1 VKSVDELKENIM
13 TLPDERYRAILWAKE
28 FCQALLDPKK
38 TPRVPKEIRRRAYS
52 VLRHFPDEY
61 YLSMLAEARPDIIER
76 RGDPLDPLYKIVK
89 EYELSKDSK

>member
-1 VKSVDELKENIM
+1 M
-13 TLPDERYRAILWAKE
+13 TLPDERYRAIMYAKS
-28 FCQALLDPKK
+28 FCEELLDPRK
-38 TPRVPKEIRRRAYS
+38 TPRVPKDIRRRALG

-89 EYELSKDSK
+89 EFELSKDSK